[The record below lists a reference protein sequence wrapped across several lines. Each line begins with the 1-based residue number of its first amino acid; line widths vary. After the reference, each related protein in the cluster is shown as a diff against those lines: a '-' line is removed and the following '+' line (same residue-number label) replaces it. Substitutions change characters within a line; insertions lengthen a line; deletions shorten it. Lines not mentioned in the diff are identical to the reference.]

1 MRDQALS
8 AMKKHNANPNT
19 KNNPGSSSSLEESLK
34 YWTYAIDMAIQRPGF
49 EASAVVREELAS
61 LYASRAQVYM
71 MLKRWAEGFA
81 DGKCSVECKRQGGN
95 KEGWVRGARCLVE
108 MGRWEEGGRWVEEG
122 KGTEG
127 AELLGRE
134 WEEVGREVEV
144 GRRRSLER
152 EGRGE

>member
-1 MRDQALS
+1 
-8 AMKKHNANPNT
+8 
-19 KNNPGSSSSLEESLK
+19 
-34 YWTYAIDMAIQRPGF
+34 
-49 EASAVVREELAS
+49 
-61 LYASRAQVYM
+61 M

-108 MGRWEEGGRWVEEG
+108 MGRWEEGGRWIEEG

-144 GRRRSLER
+144 GRRRWLER
-152 EGRGE
+152 EGRAE